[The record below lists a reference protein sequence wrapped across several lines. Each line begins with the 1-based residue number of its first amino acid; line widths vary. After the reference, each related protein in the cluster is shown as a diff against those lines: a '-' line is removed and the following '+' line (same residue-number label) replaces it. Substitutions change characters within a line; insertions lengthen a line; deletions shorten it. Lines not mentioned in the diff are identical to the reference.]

1 MSEPAVSPRAI
12 RWVAMAIGLFGIAG
26 IVIGSIAENT
36 GLAVTSGLVSA
47 VAIGYLIVLTAVIGR
62 EAFERSGED
71 AATAPADEAL
81 ARDVEER
88 VEELVRE
95 GADEHKLRQLVTRAV
110 ELGRDRRRV
119 G

>member
-1 MSEPAVSPRAI
+1 MSEPTVSPRAI
-12 RWVAMAIGLFGIAG
+12 RWVAMAIGLVGIAG
-26 IVIGSIAENT
+26 IVIGSIANNT
-36 GLAVTSGLVSA
+36 GLAITSGLVSA

-62 EAFERSGED
+62 DAFERDDD
-71 AATAPADEAL
+71 AASAAPVDEAL

-110 ELGRDRRRV
+110 ALGRDRRRV